1 MSELPSSACR
11 RGTAADGAV
20 LVSARSA
27 SCHTP
32 IVSAT
37 EATLASTA
45 TALLTTKASDH
56 WREAGAAAPALDPV
70 LDPLLRRLEGEA
82 PSTLT

>member
-1 MSELPSSACR
+1 M
-11 RGTAADGAV
+11 AADGAV
-20 LVSARSA
+20 LESARSA

-37 EATLASTA
+37 EPTLASTA
-45 TALLTTKASDH
+45 TALLTAYTSDH
-56 WREAGAAAPALDPV
+56 SREAGAAGPALDPA